1 MGTDDRSKLLCALL
15 PSQRGHRWQGQ
26 ASLYPS
32 SAAAWAQGTGSSFS
46 VPFSR
51 LNVGTGD
58 RIKLLCTHS
67 SASTWIVY
75 GYEKLVSLLIPTLWK
90 ACGYEKLVLLLI
102 PTLWKVCGYEK
113 LVSLLIPTLRKV
125 WGYGKLILL
134 QIPKLWKTEG
144 ITRELYISKRR
155 TPGAC
160 GAMSK
165 MFVGGCWY
173 FLEKCWKTGGKR
185 TRCPR
190 QPIVDMD
197 VDCRRPRH
205 DENYSSLFVENSHPE
220 TLHRDMCIACS
231 GSSWIL
237 WQPYVTSHALNS

>member
-32 SAAAWAQGTGSSFS
+32 SAAAWAQGTGTNFS
-46 VPFSR
+46 VPFFR

-90 ACGYEKLVLLLI
+90 ACGYEKLVSLLI

-113 LVSLLIPTLRKV
+113 LVLLLIPTLWKV
-125 WGYGKLILL
+125 CGYQKLVLL
-134 QIPKLWKTEG
+134 LIPKLWKPED
-144 ITRELYISKRR
+144 ITRELYI
-155 TPGAC
+155 
-160 GAMSK
+160 
-165 MFVGGCWY
+165 
-173 FLEKCWKTGGKR
+173 LKCLPWAFYILGL
-185 TRCPR
+185 
-190 QPIVDMD
+190 
-197 VDCRRPRH
+197 CRK
-205 DENYSSLFVENSHPE
+205 NV
-220 TLHRDMCIACS
+220 
-231 GSSWIL
+231 L
-237 WQPYVTSHALNS
+237 WDTKFATNNA